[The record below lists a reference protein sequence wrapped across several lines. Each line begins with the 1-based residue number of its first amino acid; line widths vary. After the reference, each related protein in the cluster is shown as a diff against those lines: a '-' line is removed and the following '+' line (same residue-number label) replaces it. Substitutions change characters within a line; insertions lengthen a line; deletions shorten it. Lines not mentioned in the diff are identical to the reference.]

1 MLEVVA
7 LHALDASAASLA
19 TDGSL
24 SLSLRILDDDG
35 KPVHFRRLEL
45 ALLATVR
52 AKPATTPNQPLQQV
66 AQVAGTISFTAAEQ
80 AAPSFAKLVIANL
93 ASLDASSIELMV
105 QATAYPGMVAAKTR
119 LTT

>member
-1 MLEVVA
+1 M
-7 LHALDASAASLA
+7 
-19 TDGSL
+19 
-24 SLSLRILDDDG
+24 RILDDDG
-35 KPVHFRRLEL
+35 NAVRFRHFQL

-66 AQVAGTISFTAAEQ
+66 AQVAGTISFSAAEQ

-119 LTT
+119 LMT